1 MTIDRIPRYNASVD
15 GETVF
20 LRDMPT
26 GTLVNTTLLISA
38 VQRRI
43 AVLKE
48 QVNCQSKCQDVIIRM
63 QMKGRIWELEDIL
76 RALGEEP
83 L

>member
-26 GTLVNTTLLISA
+26 GTLVNTTMLISA
-38 VQRRI
+38 IQRRI
-43 AVLKE
+43 AILNE
-48 QVNCQSKCQDVIIRM
+48 QIPVKGEDVIIRM

>member
-26 GTLVNTTLLISA
+26 GTLVNTTMLISA

-48 QVNCQSKCQDVIIRM
+48 QVSCQDVIIRM
-63 QMKGRIWELEDIL
+63 QMKGGWELEDIL
-76 RALGEEP
+76 RALVEEVIS
-83 L
+83 

>member
-43 AVLKE
+43 AILKE
-48 QVNCQSKCQDVIIRM
+48 DIGGNDVIVRM